1 MNRPAQ
7 ISYGVMLAMLLAVAF
22 MGLATP
28 LLTVLFALFALN
40 VFSFKRHSK
49 SFAIALF
56 LVTVGAICL
65 TATFF
70 ALETVSAAPKLADRL
85 VPKVL
90 EYAHMHDVELPFT
103 DVQSLMQWVR
113 DEVLERFGLLGSA
126 GTNLLRQAAFV
137 VIGIVVAISLFEN
150 ATIVIDREKHTLKN
164 NLYLLTADEVG
175 KRFELFY
182 KSFHMVM
189 GAQIIISAINTVFT
203 GIFLF
208 SSGYPYPGLL
218 VGVTF
223 LCGLLPILGNIMSNT
238 IIVSVGLTVD
248 LQHAFGALAFLIIIH
263 KFEYFLN
270 SKIIGKRIQNPM
282 WMTLLALVVGERL
295 MGVPG
300 MILAPVVLHYIKSET
315 SRVAVTAGVEEK
327 LTQAP
332 ESPSTAVD

>member
-1 MNRPAQ
+1 
-7 ISYGVMLAMLLAVAF
+7 MLAMLLAVAF

-28 LLTVLFALFALN
+28 LLTVLFAIFALN
-40 VFSFKRHSK
+40 VFSFRGRSK

-56 LVTVGAICL
+56 LITVAGICL

-70 ALETVSAAPKLADRL
+70 ALETVAAAPKLAERL

-90 EYAHMHDVELPFT
+90 DLARFHEVELPFT
-103 DVQSLMQWVR
+103 DVQSMMHLIR

-126 GTNLLRQAAFV
+126 GTTLLRQVAFV

-150 ATIVIDREKHTLKN
+150 STIVIDREKHTLKN

-189 GAQIIISAINTVFT
+189 GAQIVISTINTVFT

-208 SSGYPYPGLL
+208 STGYPYPGLL

-223 LCGLLPILGNIMSNT
+223 LCGLLPILGNILSNT

-248 LQHAFGALAFLIIIH
+248 LNHAFGALAFLVIIH

-315 SRVAVTAGVEEK
+315 SNVAVTAETGG
-327 LTQAP
+327 
-332 ESPSTAVD
+332 STPTAEPPPAAVS